1 MNLMNTASQVQWAP
15 VHRAG
20 LRRSVFGLGA
30 VVALVGTPLVAPTP
44 VVPQANAKQHTITGQ
59 VEGLDVKFIDATRL
73 GTLTV
78 VKSEPNWWDDRGGK
92 KPFGPIDNIRFT
104 AQRVQG
110 IDLTTEKGM
119 NQAKRLSVADARRQG
134 FDRTFE
140 AYTDSSGKAVFTG
153 LPVGLYLV
161 TEYEGADPTK
171 EYRQSSPFLI
181 TIPIGETGSWNYNVT
196 VNTKPKPEDNPGTP
210 PDNPGTPPDKPG
222 TPPDK
227 PGTPPDK
234 PGTPPDKPS
243 TPGTPPPEHPDT
255 PAPPN
260 SPGGGHEGGESSSII
275 DRLAQTGAHLWW
287 VALIGAM
294 LVVLGAF
301 TLLRRRRDLAESQA
315 N

>member
-1 MNLMNTASQVQWAP
+1 MNTASQVQWAP

-59 VEGLDVKFIDATRL
+59 VEGLDVKFIGATRL

-134 FDRTFE
+134 FDRAFE

-234 PGTPPDKPS
+234 PS

-255 PAPPN
+255 PAPPK

-294 LVVLGAF
+294 LVVVGAF
-301 TLLRRRRDLAESQA
+301 TLLRRRRDLTESQEK
-315 N
+315 

>member
-1 MNLMNTASQVQWAP
+1 MNTASQVRWAP

-210 PDNPGTPPDKPG
+210 PDKPG
-222 TPPDK
+222 TPPDN

-260 SPGGGHEGGESSSII
+260 SPGGGHEDGESSSII

-294 LVVLGAF
+294 LVVVGAF
-301 TLLRRRRDLAESQA
+301 TLLRRRRDLAESQEK
-315 N
+315 

>member
-1 MNLMNTASQVQWAP
+1 M
-15 VHRAG
+15 
-20 LRRSVFGLGA
+20 
-30 VVALVGTPLVAPTP
+30 
-44 VVPQANAKQHTITGQ
+44 
-59 VEGLDVKFIDATRL
+59 KFIDANRL

-119 NQAKRLSVADARRQG
+119 NQAKRLSVADARRRG

-210 PDNPGTPPDKPG
+210 PDKPG

-260 SPGGGHEGGESSSII
+260 TPDGGHEGGDSSSII

-294 LVVLGAF
+294 LVVVGAL

-315 N
+315 K